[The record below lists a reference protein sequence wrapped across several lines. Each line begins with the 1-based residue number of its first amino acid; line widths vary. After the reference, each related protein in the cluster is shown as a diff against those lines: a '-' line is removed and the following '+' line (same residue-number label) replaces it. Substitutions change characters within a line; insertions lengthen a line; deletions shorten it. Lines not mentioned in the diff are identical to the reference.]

1 MNVFSSIF
9 VVIGAI
15 IGAGFASGKEIYTFF
30 YVYGTKGIFGIIIAI
45 SLIGLI
51 IYKSLK
57 IITENNINNYD
68 EFLKKISNHNS
79 KTTEYVLN
87 FIINLFLLIV
97 FFVMC
102 AGFAAYFKQEF
113 GINQILSSIIIG
125 CISYFILSNK
135 MKGIHIF
142 NSILMPLIIIVLIL
156 LGIKNIGIINN
167 GEIFEVNNF
176 NFIPMAVLYASYNF
190 ITLISI
196 LIPMKNAIKNK
207 KDILKIS
214 VISSV
219 IIIVLALV
227 IFSLLLNIKT
237 DIDKIELPAVYASR
251 SFWRNI

>member
-1 MNVFSSIF
+1 MNIFSSIF
-9 VVIGAI
+9 VVIGSI

-30 YVYGTKGIFGIIIAI
+30 YVYGTKGIIGIIIAI
-45 SLIGLI
+45 SLIGVI

-68 EFLKKISNHNS
+68 EFLKKITNS
-79 KTTEYVLN
+79 KSKSIESVLN
-87 FIINLFLLIV
+87 FIINLFLIIV

-102 AGFAAYFKQEF
+102 AGFVAYFKQEF
-113 GINQILSSIIIG
+113 GMNQILSGLIIG
-125 CISYFILSNK
+125 TISYLILSNK
-135 MKGIHIF
+135 MKGIQIF

-156 LGIKNIGIINN
+156 LGIKNIGIFNN
-167 GEIFEVNNF
+167 GEISEVNNY
-176 NFIPMAVLYASYNF
+176 NFLPMAVLYASYNF
-190 ITLISI
+190 ITLVSI
-196 LIPMKNAIKNK
+196 LIPMKNVVKNK

-214 VISSV
+214 AVSSI

-251 SFWRNI
+251 TFW